1 MSRKGGLLV
10 KGTLILSA
18 ATLISKILGSL
29 FWIPF
34 QNIAGDYTVGLYKAA
49 FPLYTILLMVA
60 TAGIPITVSKFVA
73 ERLSEGDKSGA
84 RRVLKVAATILSLS
98 GLVSFLLLFLGSSW
112 IAKVVLGE
120 PETEKSLKVL
130 SFALLIVPLMAV
142 QRGYFQGHQNMM
154 PTGLSQVVEQ
164 FVRVGTVIAL
174 TYWMIQSGFT
184 PGSVAAGAT
193 FGAVIGAA
201 GGMLVMIGYN
211 LRDLKGSPLQESD
224 AVSSPREPAGKLA
237 QRILRFAIPI
247 SIGSLVLPL
256 IALLDSVTV
265 PRMLVATHDFTQ
277 EAAYFWFGVYGRGD
291 VFINVIATFSSALTL
306 VLIPSIASLVAKKEH
321 EAVQRRISQAWLMTV
336 VIGLPSSVGL
346 AVISRPVNIMMY
358 KSDEGTVVVGV
369 LVLSAI
375 FSTLA
380 VTSSGILQGLGY
392 NKLPVRHLF
401 IGAVIKVCGNLV
413 LIPLLGITGSAL
425 AMVIAYLVICSL
437 NVLMVSRKT
446 GAAISY
452 HSVFIKPLICTT
464 IMATAM
470 FLSLRGIEWYL
481 QAPLSGRIP
490 SLLATIGL
498 ILLGTIVYGVALL
511 LTRTIGKS
519 ELKLLPMGDKICA
532 WLIRLRL
539 LPE

>member
-1 MSRKGGLLV
+1 MSKKGGLLV

-18 ATLISKILGSL
+18 ATLISKVLGSL

-73 ERLSEGDKSGA
+73 ERLSAEDKVGA
-84 RRVLKVAATILSLS
+84 RRVLRVSATILSLS
-98 GLVSFLLLFLGSSW
+98 GLISFLLLFFGSTW
-112 IAKVVLGE
+112 IAEVMLGE

-154 PTGLSQVVEQ
+154 PTGISQVVEQ

-174 TYWMIQSGFT
+174 TYWMIQAGYT

-201 GGMLVMIGYN
+201 GGMLVMLGYN
-211 LRDLKGSPLQESD
+211 LRDRRQSQFEAASPTD
-224 AVSSPREPAGKLA
+224 SPREPASQLA
-237 QRILRFAIPI
+237 KRILRFAIPI

-256 IALLDSVTV
+256 ISLLDSVTV
-265 PRMLVATHDFTQ
+265 PRMMIAAHGFTQ

-306 VLIPSIASLVAKKEH
+306 VMIPSIASLVAKKEYDS
-321 EAVQRRISQAWLMTV
+321 VQRRISQAWLMTV

-346 AVISRPVNIMMY
+346 AVLSRPVNIMMY
-358 KSDEGTVVVGV
+358 KSDEGTTVVAV

-401 IGAVIKVCGNLV
+401 IGAFIKVIGNLL
-413 LIPLLGITGSAL
+413 LIPLFGITGSAL
-425 AMVIAYLVICSL
+425 AMVIAYLVICTL
-437 NVLMVSRKT
+437 NVFMVSRKT
-446 GAAISY
+446 GATISY
-452 HSVFIKPLICTT
+452 HRVFIKPVFSTA
-464 IMATAM
+464 IMAATM
-470 FLSLRGIEWYL
+470 FLSLWAIEWFME
-481 QAPLSGRIP
+481 APITGRINSMLVVI
-490 SLLATIGL
+490 SLIV
-498 ILLGTIVYGVALL
+498 LGTVVYTISLL
-511 LTRTIGKS
+511 LTRTIGES
-519 ELKLLPMGDKICA
+519 ELRLLPMGEKICKV
-532 WLIRLRL
+532 LIRMRL